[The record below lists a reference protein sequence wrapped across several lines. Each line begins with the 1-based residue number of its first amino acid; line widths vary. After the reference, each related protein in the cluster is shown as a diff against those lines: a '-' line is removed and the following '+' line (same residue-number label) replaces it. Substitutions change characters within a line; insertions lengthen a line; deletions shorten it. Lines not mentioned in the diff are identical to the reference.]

1 MGETKERKA
10 AIEKRQSEYR
20 EFREIL
26 LDIVR
31 NEKHPGYRMKAVEMI
46 FLFDDLNREWV
57 NPYTQAAEY
66 RERMK

>member
-1 MGETKERKA
+1 MNETQERKKA
-10 AIEKRQSEYR
+10 FEKRRSEYR

-26 LDIVR
+26 LNIVH
-31 NEKHPGYRMKAVEMI
+31 NEKHPAYRMKAMEMI
-46 FLFDDLNREWV
+46 FLFDDLGRDNI